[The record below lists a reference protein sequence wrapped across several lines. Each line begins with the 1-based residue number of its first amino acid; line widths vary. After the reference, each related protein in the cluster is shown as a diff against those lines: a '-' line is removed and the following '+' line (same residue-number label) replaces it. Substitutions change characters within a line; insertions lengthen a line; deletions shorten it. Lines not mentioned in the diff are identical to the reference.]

1 MGVNGPSHSKPLR
14 RHDECYGDVASVDR
28 LCDAPHRDCSDY
40 YFDRG
45 AFSFT
50 SFSQSSASL
59 ELDRDAFSEV
69 FMIPLSPANSSGVS
83 WSKLAR
89 SGGFEVKLI
98 SSAVGARECCG
109 SQFDIHRGHKTHS
122 KSVRAT
128 NWRLS
133 DGHHCRTDSGHHGCS
148 SP

>member
-1 MGVNGPSHSKPLR
+1 V
-14 RHDECYGDVASVDR
+14 
-28 LCDAPHRDCSDY
+28 
-40 YFDRG
+40 
-45 AFSFT
+45 
-50 SFSQSSASL
+50 

-89 SGGFEVKLI
+89 SGGFEVMLI
-98 SSAVGARECCG
+98 DSGVGARECCG
-109 SQFDIHRGHKTHS
+109 SQFDITVGKKPTS

-133 DGHHCRTDSGHHGCS
+133 DGHHYRTDSGHNGCS